1 VGLAIREVVHAIL
14 LDTRQILPVS
24 TLQTGLYGIS
34 DVCLSVPTIV
44 GRRGMVQQIEMKL
57 TDEELHGL
65 RRSAQALQETL
76 SQVLAQS

>member
-1 VGLAIREVVHAIL
+1 
-14 LDTRQILPVS
+14 
-24 TLQTGLYGIS
+24 
-34 DVCLSVPTIV
+34 
-44 GRRGMVQQIEMKL
+44 MVQQIEMKL